1 MKCDLVDLCWCLEQ
15 SQGVEKR
22 LTFYNYRRRPDNML
36 TRPAHF
42 FKKNTTM
49 VLGRKGMRL
58 EAYKFGLYISVP
70 IFASI
75 IFNEPEVQK
84 WCADC
89 ADYFKFLMYPAN
101 PNTNLREEFEQL
113 AKQREL
119 EKEKRAKYAEEV
131 QRMQDNARRS
141 REGREAALK
150 TADENGSELQGGSW
164 NWLRWPVRRTAEA
177 APVESNQ
184 TASR

>member
-84 WCADC
+84 WCAD
-89 ADYFKFLMYPAN
+89 YFKFLTYPAN

-150 TADENGSELQGGSW
+150 TADENGSELQGGRW

>member
-1 MKCDLVDLCWCLEQ
+1 
-15 SQGVEKR
+15 
-22 LTFYNYRRRPDNML
+22 
-36 TRPAHF
+36 
-42 FKKNTTM
+42 M

-75 IFNEPEVQK
+75 TFNQPEVQK
-84 WCADC
+84 WCAD
-89 ADYFKFLMYPAN
+89 YFKFLTYPAN

-113 AKQREL
+113 AQQRAL

-131 QRMQDNARRS
+131 QRMQDNARIS

-150 TADENGSELQGGSW
+150 AADENESGPQGGRW
-164 NWLRWPVRRTAEA
+164 GWLRWPVRRTAEAEA